1 MYNSFTLSWSYMED
15 GFGGFQVNFPN
26 KSLRELIFAIISKF
40 LKASNCINISMKNQ
54 MFNAP
59 NPRLGMDSE
68 ALGLQKN
75 HWWLLGPGSI
85 DHFSGQGVGR
95 HWWKPEGFL
104 VLFFF
109 FHGSFWRGFFFHEFL
124 AFAVQARKPMKTKAF
139 FFFL

>member
-95 HWWKPEGFL
+95 HW
-104 VLFFF
+104 
-109 FHGSFWRGFFFHEFL
+109 
-124 AFAVQARKPMKTKAF
+124 
-139 FFFL
+139 